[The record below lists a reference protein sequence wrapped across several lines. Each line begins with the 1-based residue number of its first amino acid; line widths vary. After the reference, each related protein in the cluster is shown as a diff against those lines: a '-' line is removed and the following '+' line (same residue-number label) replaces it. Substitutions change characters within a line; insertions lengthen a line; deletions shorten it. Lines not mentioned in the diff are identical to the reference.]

1 MYRLIDCQTWNDPWF
16 EGLDPNGKLFFLYLI
31 ANPRSTSCGAFEIT
45 IRKMAFET
53 GLTEEQ
59 VDGYLTA
66 MAPRVM
72 WWPEHQVVWL
82 RNFYRRQGNQNDK
95 TRINARKLVA
105 ALPIAVQRE
114 IAKAYP
120 ELVPDADTLSI
131 PYPYPVHQKNNE
143 KENEYEYENEHE
155 NEGESEGE
163 IAPAAPVVESPPA
176 RAKPRKR
183 IPDDWALTDEL
194 REYAVDHGIPALQVD
209 ELAAEFKRYWQ
220 GDGRPKADW
229 DLTFMTRV
237 RDQAGRYAA
246 RGSPNGTKPGAQG
259 EDPNRW
265 FRAAERYGDGRG
277 P

>member
-59 VDGYLTA
+59 VGGYLET

-105 ALPIAVQRE
+105 ALPIAVQME

-120 ELVPDADTLSI
+120 ELVPNADTLSI

-143 KENEYEYENEHE
+143 KENEYEKENEHE

-163 IAPAAPVVESPPA
+163 NAPAARSREAYPYEFEAFWRGYGPTDGPKRPAYAAWKKLTAAERDAAMAGLPAWHASRKWREGYKDYPQKYLNQRFWENVPDTGPA
-176 RAKPRKR
+176 RASPATNGR
-183 IPDDWALTDEL
+183 
-194 REYAVDHGIPALQVD
+194 RESPAAVFARMAM
-209 ELAAEFKRYWQ
+209 E
-220 GDGRPKADW
+220 DG
-229 DLTFMTRV
+229 
-237 RDQAGRYAA
+237 
-246 RGSPNGTKPGAQG
+246 
-259 EDPNRW
+259 
-265 FRAAERYGDGRG
+265 
-277 P
+277 